1 MKGLNPLAWSAWCL
15 ALLLTTSGCSW
26 LDVFGDDEDDDEPM
40 ELVELVD
47 EVAIEKLWD
56 MNVGSG
62 QGDIFNRLQIALDGD
77 EIFVCGHEGQVAA
90 LKADSGE
97 ERWRV
102 ELEMPLSGG
111 VGVGD
116 DVVLLGSTDGE
127 VVALDRQNGALLW
140 RSQLTGEVLAAP
152 QTNGS
157 LVAVQTYDGK
167 LHGLDVTT
175 GEINWQ
181 YDSNVPVLT
190 LRGTSSPLFHE
201 EVLLAGFGNGKMAA
215 FDENGTLRWET
226 RVALA
231 QGRSEIERMVDIDG
245 GLMVLGNAVYAVS
258 YQGKLA
264 AVDVPSGRIMWQQDA
279 SSYVGVDQGFGNIY
293 VSDQQGALMAYYKS
307 GQGLR
312 WEQSQLERRQLSRP
326 TALRS
331 YVAVADF
338 EGYIHFISQVDGHFV
353 GRTQV
358 DSDGVRADMIADG
371 NVLYVFDN
379 SGTVSAFRVSSL
391 GG

>member
-1 MKGLNPLAWSAWCL
+1 MKGLKMIAWPVWL
-15 ALLLTTSGCSW
+15 LILLTVSGCSW
-26 LDVFGDDEDDDEPM
+26 LDVLDSEGDEDEPM

-47 EVAIEKLWD
+47 EIAIARLWD
-56 MNVGSG
+56 ANIGSG
-62 QGDIFNRLQIALDGD
+62 QGDVFNRLQIALDGG
-77 EIFVCGHEGQVAA
+77 EVFVAGKEGQVAA
-90 LKADSGE
+90 LNAETGAES
-97 ERWRV
+97 WRV
-102 ELEMPLSGG
+102 ELEAPLSGG
-111 VGVGD
+111 VGVGRD
-116 DVVLLGSTDGE
+116 LVLIGSTDGE
-127 VVALDRQNGALLW
+127 VIALDRDNGMLEW
-140 RSQLTGEVLAAP
+140 RTQLTGEVLAAP
-152 QTNGS
+152 QSNTR

-167 LHGLDVTT
+167 LHGLDAKT
-175 GEINWQ
+175 GEILWQ

-190 LRGTSSPLFHE
+190 LRGTSAPLFHE
-201 EVLLAGFGNGKMAA
+201 EVLLAGFGNGKLAA
-215 FDENGTLRWET
+215 FDEKGTLRWET
-226 RVALA
+226 RIALA

-245 GLMVLGNAVYAVS
+245 GLMVIGSAVYAVS

-264 AVDVPSGRIMWQQDA
+264 AVDIPSGRIMWQQDA

-312 WEQSQLERRQLSRP
+312 WEQSQLERRELSRP

-379 SGTVSAFRVSSL
+379 GGTVTAFRISSL
-391 GG
+391 GS